1 MLHIS
6 WGKIGIEVN
15 LLIHIQRRLIF
26 FQTVSY
32 RPCPPVRVC
41 QNLKNFFDQIVII
54 KECWDTNSK
63 ILTIFLFLN
72 FIHLPFFLNLHLA
85 PNLYIVVQL
94 VLHRDS

>member
-1 MLHIS
+1 MRHRIS
-6 WGKIGIEVN
+6 IRGSVH
-15 LLIHIQRRLIF
+15 LSVHLCDRY
-26 FQTVSY
+26 T
-32 RPCPPVRVC
+32 RVC

-63 ILTIFLFLN
+63 VLTIFVFLN
-72 FIHLPFFLNLHLA
+72 FIHLPFFSNLHLA

>member
-1 MLHIS
+1 MENDTSSEIRYGS
-6 WGKIGIEVN
+6 
-15 LLIHIQRRLIF
+15 Q
-26 FQTVSY
+26 
-32 RPCPPVRVC
+32 VC

-63 ILTIFLFLN
+63 VLTIFVFLN
-72 FIHLPFFLNLHLA
+72 FIHLPFFSNLHLA